1 MTLEQGRSSSI
12 GWRRGQAR
20 IVVVAVRRDVATIAI
35 LADHHVP
42 IAHLVTD
49 VSESSQAKSM
59 PLGFDF
65 GVAQFYSSL

>member
-42 IAHLVTD
+42 IPHILAD
-49 VSESSQAKSM
+49 VSESYQAKAM

-65 GVAQFYSSL
+65 GDAQCYSSL